1 METDKKFHIIRN
13 GQQMAVSPEE
23 LEEMNK
29 SNDSIEL
36 DVQWYLAHGYV
47 TAEEFEKR
55 HQYDGNK

>member
-13 GQQMAVSPEE
+13 GLQMAVSPEE

-29 SNDSIEL
+29 SNDSIEF

-47 TAEEFEKR
+47 TAEEFEKS
-55 HQYDGNK
+55 HKYNGNK